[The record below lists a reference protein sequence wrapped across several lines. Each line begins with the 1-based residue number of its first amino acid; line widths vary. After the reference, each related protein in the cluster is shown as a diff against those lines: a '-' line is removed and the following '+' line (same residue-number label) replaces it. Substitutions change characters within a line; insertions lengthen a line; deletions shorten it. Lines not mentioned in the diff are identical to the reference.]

1 MINAV
6 IFFLLGFGL
15 LYVGGESTLRGT
27 LALAHKLKLS
37 KLLVSA
43 LVIGFGTSLPELTV
57 SLEAVLTGYPDIAL
71 GNIIGSNTANILL
84 VIAIAAILS
93 PIFTSEKSATKDVM
107 VMLLCTL
114 ALIVVKTLDLLNGMV
129 GIAFL
134 IALSLYVFFSYR
146 SDVADKNQ
154 QHEQAKKEKSGIK
167 IACYCLVG
175 IALLIAG
182 GHLLINSAVTIARSF
197 NISEAVIGLTV
208 VAIGTSLPELTTA
221 ILASIKKQNDIIIGN
236 ILGSNIFN
244 ILGILGIT
252 ILVQPIP
259 ITEAMANKGI
269 IEMTVASILFAGL
282 VFFRVPIGRV
292 MGTLMLSGY
301 FAYLFFI
308 LM

>member
-27 LALAHKLKLS
+27 LALAHKLNLS

-93 PIFTSEKSATKDVM
+93 PIFTNEKSAAKDVV

-114 ALIVVKTLDLLNGMV
+114 ALIIVKTLDLLNGMV

-134 IALSLYVFFSYR
+134 IMLSLYIFFSYR

-154 QHEQAKKEKSGIK
+154 QHEQVKKEKSGIQ
-167 IACYCLVG
+167 IACYCLIG

-259 ITEAMANKGI
+259 ITEAMVNKGI

-282 VFFRVPIGRV
+282 VFFRIPIGRV
-292 MGTLMLSGY
+292 MGTLMLSSY

-308 LM
+308 LN

>member
-1 MINAV
+1 M
-6 IFFLLGFGL
+6 
-15 LYVGGESTLRGT
+15 
-27 LALAHKLKLS
+27 
-37 KLLVSA
+37 
-43 LVIGFGTSLPELTV
+43 
-57 SLEAVLTGYPDIAL
+57 
-71 GNIIGSNTANILL
+71 
-84 VIAIAAILS
+84 
-93 PIFTSEKSATKDVM
+93 
-107 VMLLCTL
+107 
-114 ALIVVKTLDLLNGMV
+114 
-129 GIAFL
+129 
-134 IALSLYVFFSYR
+134 
-146 SDVADKNQ
+146 
-154 QHEQAKKEKSGIK
+154 
-167 IACYCLVG
+167 G

-292 MGTLMLSGY
+292 IGTLMLSSY

-308 LM
+308 LN